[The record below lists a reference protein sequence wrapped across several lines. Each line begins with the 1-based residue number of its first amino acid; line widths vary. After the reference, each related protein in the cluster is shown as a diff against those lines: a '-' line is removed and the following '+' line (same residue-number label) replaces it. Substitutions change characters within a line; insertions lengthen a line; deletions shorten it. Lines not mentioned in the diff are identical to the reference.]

1 MAFRERKRWGFLGLP
16 WTFTVYHI
24 REDMLVTET
33 GFLNKKEDNC
43 YMYKINDVELSRSFW
58 ERIFG
63 TGTVKLYTGDNS
75 KPNKELKHVRN
86 SKEIAEFIL
95 KHSDEEKIRRRT
107 VNMQNI
113 GSSMV
118 DMDGDG
124 IPDDID

>member
-1 MAFRERKRWGFLGLP
+1 MEFRERKRWGFLGLP
-16 WTFTVYHI
+16 FTFTVYKV
-24 REDMLVTET
+24 REDMLTIES
-33 GFLNKKEDNC
+33 GFLSKKEEDC
-43 YMYKINDVELSRSFW
+43 YMYKINDVELRRSFW
-58 ERIFG
+58 ERIFR
-63 TGTVKLYTGDNS
+63 TGTVVCFTGDVTDQTLT
-75 KPNKELKHVRN
+75 LKHVRN
-86 SKEIAEFIL
+86 SKEIKEFIL